1 MKSKQRSFTSAN
13 NSKNLITGPNSSTK
27 RKNSQRKFYRI
38 NTSFSEYYPPIALTM
53 PKGNIASHM
62 GNLKTKEELYEENYK
77 LKNSIKKLKK
87 EIENYKTNLFK
98 KEIELDKK
106 EKIINDCNKENVTE
120 IEHKNNLN
128 KAKESSLLTLCKQ
141 KYNELQKKYEE
152 KCDENKLLLA
162 NIKLTKLKEYQI
174 QIDSYKKEMQ
184 KLIQLYS
191 YSQQKL
197 DNKIKE
203 INSYQEIKNEYM
215 NQHSLIKVL
224 KNKNEELNKK
234 INILEQENNFLKKE
248 AEKNQKNQ
256 NKLKQKNIKLKLSKE
271 KFLKLK
277 KIQDGSLLINKD
289 NIKKLQNLQKNLEEY
304 KSLYY
309 QKDEECK
316 RLLQNNTKKN
326 NNDYINPSLININSL
341 KFENSKII
349 EKKPEDNQAELYKSL
364 LSDEKIKNNI
374 FILYLKQQGLNPEDI
389 LKLNGYNGVI
399 NKDSNK
405 KYKIEK
411 NNSQNTKCC
420 TSEGNLNFTQS
431 NLESNLNINNKNKT
445 SKNNINNSN
454 KYLIQD
460 QIKNL
465 NNENFEIHQI
475 NELSESQNQNNEKL
489 TESQNS
495 EFFIQEQQKKDEQFL
510 ALSHTFIKNF
520 EANHITKDAF
530 INKIKEISM
539 IFQNKKEI
547 SKEDFI
553 KPFVNCFV
561 EMMKVKDDKDV
572 LIINEFFENL
582 IEDIEGDTN
591 RFFYELMDISDNI
604 VDYTLVKNEQEVLN
618 TLAIELMPFKAKL
631 KLYLKNNENNLI
643 NFESFKKI
651 LNELNIKLS
660 DDYMEYLLYKMKEK
674 VPQNCS
680 IFDLNFEI
688 ILEIL
693 ERNVALNNENE
704 INTQISEIF
713 KELKQGLNDN
723 KTDFEAECK
732 NMVKTFTYKDNK
744 NIQGIDKEEFF
755 NIFNKYKISIDE
767 NIKAAILESFKMDKD
782 NFESSQNELA
792 NLIDYDKICSFL
804 KNI

>member
-62 GNLKTKEELYEENYK
+62 GNLITKEELYEENYK

-191 YSQQKL
+191 HSQQKL

-364 LSDEKIKNNI
+364 LSEEKIKNNI

-475 NELSESQNQNNEKL
+475 NELSESQNQNNEK
-489 TESQNS
+489 
-495 EFFIQEQQKKDEQFL
+495 
-510 ALSHTFIKNF
+510 
-520 EANHITKDAF
+520 
-530 INKIKEISM
+530 
-539 IFQNKKEI
+539 
-547 SKEDFI
+547 
-553 KPFVNCFV
+553 
-561 EMMKVKDDKDV
+561 
-572 LIINEFFENL
+572 
-582 IEDIEGDTN
+582 
-591 RFFYELMDISDNI
+591 R
-604 VDYTLVKNEQEVLN
+604 
-618 TLAIELMPFKAKL
+618 
-631 KLYLKNNENNLI
+631 
-643 NFESFKKI
+643 
-651 LNELNIKLS
+651 
-660 DDYMEYLLYKMKEK
+660 
-674 VPQNCS
+674 
-680 IFDLNFEI
+680 
-688 ILEIL
+688 
-693 ERNVALNNENE
+693 
-704 INTQISEIF
+704 
-713 KELKQGLNDN
+713 
-723 KTDFEAECK
+723 
-732 NMVKTFTYKDNK
+732 
-744 NIQGIDKEEFF
+744 
-755 NIFNKYKISIDE
+755 
-767 NIKAAILESFKMDKD
+767 
-782 NFESSQNELA
+782 
-792 NLIDYDKICSFL
+792 
-804 KNI
+804 